1 MKRIIL
7 LSALLVC
14 SAVLFAKS
22 AYSIKVK
29 LNGYT
34 EKQLFLGYHLADK
47 QYLTDT
53 AQVDAN
59 GYFVFE
65 GEKELPGGVY
75 LVVMQP
81 NNEYFQIL
89 VSKGEQNFS
98 VTTNPK
104 DPVNGMK
111 VEGSPDNKLLYEY
124 LNFLSTRRPLAD
136 TLRAQLERSKD
147 NQPEIARINKELEK
161 LNDEVLVY
169 QKDLVAKH
177 PKTLTA
183 AIIKANLML
192 DIPTYTGTPQVQDSL
207 KWRYSLLHF
216 FDNIDLTDPRMIRT
230 PFLFER
236 VDYYIQKLNIQHP
249 DSLSKSVE
257 FVLQKMRPAE
267 ETFKY
272 YLIHFLNFYAKSNI
286 VGMDAVY
293 VHLVDKYYASGLAP
307 WTDSTQ
313 LKNIVQ
319 NASELKST
327 LIGKTA
333 PDVQLDRRDGTKFKL
348 SDIKSNYTVLYFWAY
363 DCSFCK
369 KSTPTMNEFH
379 KKYKDKGVKLV
390 AVCRKFGKDVPECWK
405 YVDENGTQDWI
416 HASDPYGFT
425 NVYHIKSTP
434 QIYILDENKKI
445 LSKRI
450 AAEQLEEV
458 MDRIIEM
465 NKK

>member
-1 MKRIIL
+1 MRRIIL
-7 LSALLVC
+7 LFTLLIF
-14 SAVLFAKS
+14 SLGLFAKS

-53 AQVDAN
+53 AQVDVN

-89 VSKGEQNFS
+89 VNKGEQNFS

-104 DPVNGMK
+104 DPVSGMK
-111 VEGSPDNKLLYEY
+111 VEGSPDNKLLYDY

-136 TLRAQLERSKD
+136 TLRVQLERSKD

-161 LNDEVLVY
+161 LNDEVLTH

-216 FDNIDLTDPRMIRT
+216 
-230 PFLFER
+230 
-236 VDYYIQKLNIQHP
+236 
-249 DSLSKSVE
+249 
-257 FVLQKMRPAE
+257 
-267 ETFKY
+267 
-272 YLIHFLNFYAKSNI
+272 LII
-286 VGMDAVY
+286 
-293 VHLVDKYYASGLAP
+293 
-307 WTDSTQ
+307 
-313 LKNIVQ
+313 
-319 NASELKST
+319 
-327 LIGKTA
+327 LI
-333 PDVQLDRRDGTKFKL
+333 
-348 SDIKSNYTVLYFWAY
+348 
-363 DCSFCK
+363 
-369 KSTPTMNEFH
+369 
-379 KKYKDKGVKLV
+379 
-390 AVCRKFGKDVPECWK
+390 
-405 YVDENGTQDWI
+405 
-416 HASDPYGFT
+416 
-425 NVYHIKSTP
+425 
-434 QIYILDENKKI
+434 
-445 LSKRI
+445 
-450 AAEQLEEV
+450 
-458 MDRIIEM
+458 
-465 NKK
+465 